1 MNIRKFSTCL
11 LGVFLLTSC
20 HLFRSSELQVAVSH
34 ARPATVEK
42 LHTLLSQR
50 GIEHKIVQFRYD
62 VAERPMVAPASSRI
76 FALGETPMAFLP
88 KRSARRER
96 TGIIYKDD
104 QHRGEPWWY
113 VDAETSHAIWLPTV
127 NVERQVSFAMR
138 RRIEMLRVQEF
149 DRAVTG
155 MAKGAVIANAVIDW
169 NARFRRAHGTDFDA
183 VSPVDVAKM
192 RALKG
197 L

>member
-1 MNIRKFSTCL
+1 MNIRKFSPCI

-20 HLFRSSELQVAVSH
+20 HIYRSSELQVAVSH
-34 ARPATVEK
+34 ARPGTVEK

-50 GIEHKIVQFRYD
+50 GVEHKIVQFRYD
-62 VAERPMVAPASSRI
+62 VAERPMVAPVSSRI
-76 FALGETPMAFLP
+76 FVLGETPLAFLP

-113 VDAETSHAIWLPTV
+113 VDAETSRAIWLPSGD
-127 NVERQVSFAMR
+127 VESQVSFAMH

-155 MAKGAVIANAVIDW
+155 MAKEAGITNAVIDW

-183 VSPVDVAKM
+183 ASPLDVDKM